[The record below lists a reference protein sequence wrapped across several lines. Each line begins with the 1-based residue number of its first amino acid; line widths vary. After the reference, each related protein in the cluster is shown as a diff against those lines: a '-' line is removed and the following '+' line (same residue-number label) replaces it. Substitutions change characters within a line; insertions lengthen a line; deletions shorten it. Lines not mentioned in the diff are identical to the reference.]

1 MLKKDK
7 KEREQVEF
15 ICLEE
20 FVPEN
25 HLLRK
30 IDKAVDFSKI
40 YEFVEDL
47 YCHNNGRN
55 SVDPVVLFKMVLIQH
70 LYGITS
76 LRKTAEEVKM
86 NLAYRWFV
94 GYLINEET
102 PHFSTISYN
111 FRNRFNS
118 ETIEK
123 IFYWILEEIRKNGYL
138 QPEVV
143 FVDGTHIK
151 ANANMKKVVKKA
163 VPEAA
168 KHYQKELM
176 EEINEDRKNHGK
188 KEFKDDDKPPKEKTI
203 NESTTDPESGV
214 FHKGEHKKC
223 LAYEAHTACDARG
236 YIMDV
241 EVTPGNIHDSVAF
254 DGLYDKLVE
263 HNEEIETVVAD
274 SAYNTPYIAKKLTD
288 DKKDILVP
296 YRRPMTKKGFFKK
309 YEFAYDEYYDCVICP
324 ENQVLKYSTT
334 NRDGYREFKSSPK
347 ICENCPSR
355 EKCTESKNFQKTYTQ
370 HVWYKYLDRLLDVK
384 YSIEYKGLY
393 EHRKETIERVF
404 ADAKEKYAMRYT
416 PYRGLSQVTNWVRL
430 KFACMNLKKLAIHM
444 FRNCSSYFKLT
455 VFFKILST

>member
-15 ICLEE
+15 ICLENLI
-20 FVPEN
+20 PEN

-188 KEFKDDDKPPKEKTI
+188 KEFKDDDKPPKEKII

-324 ENQVLKYSTT
+324 ENQVLKYATT
-334 NRDGYREFKSSPK
+334 NRDGYREFKSNPK
-347 ICENCPSR
+347 ICENCPSK
-355 EKCTESKNFQKTYTQ
+355 EKCTESKNFQKTYSQ
-370 HVWYKYLDRLLDVK
+370 HVWHEYLDKLLDVK
-384 YSIEYKGLY
+384 FAIKYKGLY

-444 FRNCSSYFKLT
+444 FRGCSSYLNFT